1 MSPTSLQIILLGLI
15 QGAAEML
22 PVSSSAHVIVAEKLM
37 GLNPSSPDMTFL
49 LVMLHTGSMAA
60 FIVYFW
66 KAWRKSY
73 FSSTTQFMDSV
84 RHIAVATI
92 GTLIVGWVLK
102 VLIEKIVLGGGQNAE
117 IEQLFSSLPLIAAAL
132 FVAGLLIIVS
142 AFSER
147 KNLAT
152 KEQTLAVSGM
162 IGIVQGVCVPFRGLS
177 RSGCTISAG
186 MLAGIGRRRAEEFSF
201 ALAVVVTPL
210 AIAKELY
217 RLLQTAPE
225 TKSVAYVGHLLQ
237 PAMVGMIGSF
247 LAALLALRWLSRW
260 LETGRW
266 QRFGY
271 YCLVASVVIFALV
284 LKGV

>member
-49 LVMLHTGSMAA
+49 LVMLHTGSMIA

-66 KAWRKSY
+66 KAWQKSY
-73 FSSTTQFMDSV
+73 FASAAQFANSV

-92 GTLIVGWVLK
+92 GTLVVGWVLK
-102 VLIEKIVLGGGQNAE
+102 ALIEKIVLGGGKNAE

-147 KNLAT
+147 KNAAA
-152 KEQTLAVSGM
+152 KEQTLAVSGL
-162 IGIVQGVCVPFRGLS
+162 IGVVQGVCIPFRGLS

-186 MLAGIGRRRAEEFSF
+186 MLAGIGRQRAEEFSF

-210 AIAKELY
+210 AIARELY
-217 RLLQTAPE
+217 RLLQTDPE

-237 PAMVGMIGSF
+237 PAVIGMIGSF
-247 LAALLALRWLSRW
+247 FAALLALRWLSRW

-266 QRFGY
+266 HYFGY
-271 YCLVASVVIFALV
+271 YCLAASALIFGLV

>member
-66 KAWRKSY
+66 KAWRQSY
-73 FSSTTQFMDSV
+73 FSSTAQFMDAV

-147 KNLAT
+147 KNAAV
-152 KEQTLAVSGM
+152 KEQTLGVSGM

>member
-1 MSPTSLQIILLGLI
+1 
-15 QGAAEML
+15 
-22 PVSSSAHVIVAEKLM
+22 
-37 GLNPSSPDMTFL
+37 MTFL
-49 LVMLHTGSMAA
+49 LVMLHTGSMVA

-66 KAWRKSY
+66 NAWRKSY
-73 FSSTTQFMDSV
+73 FASSAQFMDSV
-84 RHIAVATI
+84 RHIAVATV
-92 GTLIVGWVLK
+92 GTLIVGWGLK
-102 VLIEKIVLGGGQNAE
+102 ELIEKVFMGGGKNAE
-117 IEQLFSSLPLIAAAL
+117 IELLFSSLPLIAAAL

-147 KNLAT
+147 KNAT
-152 KEQTLAVSGM
+152 SREQTLAVSGM
-162 IGIVQGVCVPFRGLS
+162 IGVVQGVCVPFRGLS

-186 MLAGIGRRRAEEFSF
+186 MLTGIGRRRSEEFSF

-225 TKSVAYVGHLLQ
+225 TKSLAYVGHLLQ
-237 PAMVGMIGSF
+237 PAVVGAIGSF
-247 LAALLALRWLSRW
+247 VAALLALRLLSRW

-271 YCLVASVVIFALV
+271 YCLVASAVIFGLV